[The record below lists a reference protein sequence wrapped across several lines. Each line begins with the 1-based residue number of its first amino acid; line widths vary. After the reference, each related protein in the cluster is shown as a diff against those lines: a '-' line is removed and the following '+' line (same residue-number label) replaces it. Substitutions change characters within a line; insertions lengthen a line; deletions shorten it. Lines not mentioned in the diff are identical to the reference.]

1 MGTSQTAPRR
11 VTAKAAGDGVTGV
24 KLTTKPGGAHY
35 GAVPSSDSIAQ
46 EKTAAYV
53 IDNLK
58 RQVNLLEADNQAM
71 RAGAGSGSSAVLS
84 FGGDSS
90 AVVGVDDTIR
100 KVRGDYERNEAA
112 HGMREQEL
120 TMSAERLRKEAL
132 AAKLRERNAV
142 DEMAEAKELL
152 TEQREKF
159 AAARQE
165 LTAEV
170 IAYQRDLDELAH
182 AKRQLQADLADAQG
196 ALRERE
202 EFMEGFDAR
211 VRLLATQVESKSDEC
226 VRAHRTA
233 DLVRA
238 ELQEE
243 RAQAAQLKDKYDSLR
258 ARQAHFEDMRGSFG
272 EEATE
277 AIAEL
282 RKVKIELEQERQ
294 ARKLAD
300 DAKNY
305 LVLEQVRRGSS
316 CRLPVPTCALLRGC

>member
-1 MGTSQTAPRR
+1 
-11 VTAKAAGDGVTGV
+11 
-24 KLTTKPGGAHY
+24 
-35 GAVPSSDSIAQ
+35 
-46 EKTAAYV
+46 
-53 IDNLK
+53 
-58 RQVNLLEADNQAM
+58 
-71 RAGAGSGSSAVLS
+71 
-84 FGGDSS
+84 
-90 AVVGVDDTIR
+90 
-100 KVRGDYERNEAA
+100 
-112 HGMREQEL
+112 
-120 TMSAERLRKEAL
+120 MSAERLRKEAL